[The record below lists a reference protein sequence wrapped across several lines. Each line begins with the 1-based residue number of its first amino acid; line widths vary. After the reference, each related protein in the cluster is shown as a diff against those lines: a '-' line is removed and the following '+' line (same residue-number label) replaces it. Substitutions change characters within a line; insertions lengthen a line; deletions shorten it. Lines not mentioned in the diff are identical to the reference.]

1 MRIAIIG
8 AGTVGSALG
17 FRLAP
22 LGEDVHFGV
31 RAGSD
36 ASGAIARSGGKAI
49 AHGLREAAA
58 GADLVFLTV
67 PAAAALDAAR
77 EAAPPQGAVLI
88 DCTNPVEWKDGPV
101 LVPPAAGSVAAA
113 LVDVL
118 PGVHVVKAF
127 NMFGA
132 EIHADPGLSGRAAQ
146 VPMAG
151 DDGAA
156 KALVAAL
163 ARRAGFEPIDAGPL
177 RNAAL
182 LEAMAVLWIHLA
194 IKGGRGRDWAFLAT
208 DRQAV
213 G

>member
-8 AGTVGSALG
+8 AGNVGSAVG
-17 FRLAP
+17 ARLAP
-22 LGEDVHFGV
+22 LGEEVRFGV

-49 AHGLREAAA
+49 ALGLREAAS
-58 GADLVFLTV
+58 GAQLIFLTV
-67 PAAAALDAAR
+67 PAAVAIDAAR
-77 EAAPPQGAVLI
+77 EAAPARGAVLI

-101 LVPPAAGSVAAA
+101 AAPPAEGSVAAA
-113 LVDVL
+113 LAGAL

-132 EIHADPGLSGRAAQ
+132 EIHADPALSGRAAQ

-151 DDGAA
+151 DDDAA
-156 KALVAAL
+156 KAQVAAL
-163 ARRAGFEPIDAGPL
+163 ARRMGFEPIDAGPL

-194 IKGGRGRDWAFLAT
+194 IKGDRGREWAFLAT
-208 DRQAV
+208 GRQAD
-213 G
+213 